1 MGDSLDGAC
10 NLKQLANQFIRLP
23 GPILAIAD
31 KNQLFLR
38 TAYGGIDDL
47 CAVAL
52 WNQCSC
58 KPFTVGIYNAEQD
71 CIPFASLC
79 AMHRQYGFWRKSD
92 LFNCLS
98 QNLSLVSI
106 WSNDPDIFVCVRFQI
121 SLNSNLLTM
130 VCPIFLTVLL

>member
-23 GPILAIAD
+23 GPILVIAD

-71 CIPFASLC
+71 CIPFAS
-79 AMHRQYGFWRKSD
+79 MRTVDGQTD
-92 LFNCLS
+92 
-98 QNLSLVSI
+98 
-106 WSNDPDIFVCVRFQI
+106 
-121 SLNSNLLTM
+121 
-130 VCPIFLTVLL
+130 FLRITAFLAVPAKRTR